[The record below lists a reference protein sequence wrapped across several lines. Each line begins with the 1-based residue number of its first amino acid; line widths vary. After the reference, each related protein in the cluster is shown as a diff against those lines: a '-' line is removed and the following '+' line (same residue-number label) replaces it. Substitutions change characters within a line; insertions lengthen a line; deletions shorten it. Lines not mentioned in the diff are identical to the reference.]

1 MKISIIIP
9 AYNCEK
15 YLNRCLD
22 SVLNQTYNEFEIIL
36 VNDGST
42 DKTSDICD
50 EYKAIDNRIKVIHKE
65 NGGVS
70 SARNIGISKSTGEY
84 IMFLDSDD
92 WIERDMVE
100 KLYNNISKYDDID
113 MGMCGCYL
121 EFSSKEKQILQIK
134 LKNKTYD
141 STEDYLKEFSYY
153 RDKGVFGYLWNKI
166 FRSSIIKDNQLLFKK
181 YSIAEDLFFLY
192 ELLPYCNKIKV
203 IEDSLYNYMHENEYS
218 LSKSNKEDSLYIN
231 NLFYDKTKE
240 FLYNTNSYEINKE
253 YISNGYIQGISH
265 YILNNVMCEDNKI
278 KKLRKLYKSE
288 KVKEAICY
296 SNPKPIFYNIMN
308 RLIKFNLPI
317 TTIAFLDTYKII
329 KKRNVKL

>member
-1 MKISIIIP
+1 MRISIIIP
-9 AYNCEK
+9 VYNCEK

-22 SVLNQTYNEFEIIL
+22 SVLNQTYNELEIIL

-50 EYKAIDNRIKVIHKE
+50 KYKVKDERIKVIHKE

-70 SARNIGISKSTGEY
+70 SARNVGISESSGEY

-92 WIERDMVE
+92 WIESNMVE
-100 KLYNNISKYDDID
+100 KMYNHISRYDDID
-113 MGMCGCYL
+113 MVMCGCCL
-121 EFSSKEKQILQIK
+121 EFSSKEKNILDIK
-134 LKNKTYD
+134 LKNKTYN
-141 STEDYLKEFSYY
+141 SLEEYLKEFSYY
-153 RDKGVFGYLWNKI
+153 RDKGVFGYSVNKI
-166 FRSSIIKDNQLLFKK
+166 FRSSIIKNNQVLFKK

-192 ELLPYCNKIKV
+192 DLLPYCNKIKV
-203 IEDSLYNYMHENEYS
+203 IEDSLYHYMHENQHS
-218 LSKSNKEDSLYIN
+218 LSKSNKEDSLYII
-231 NLFYDKTKE
+231 NLFYDKTKD

-253 YISNGYIQGISH
+253 YISNGYIQSISH
-265 YILNNVMCEDNKI
+265 YILNNVMYEDNKI

-288 KVKEAICY
+288 KVKETIRY

-317 TTIAFLDTYKII
+317 TTIAFLDAYKII